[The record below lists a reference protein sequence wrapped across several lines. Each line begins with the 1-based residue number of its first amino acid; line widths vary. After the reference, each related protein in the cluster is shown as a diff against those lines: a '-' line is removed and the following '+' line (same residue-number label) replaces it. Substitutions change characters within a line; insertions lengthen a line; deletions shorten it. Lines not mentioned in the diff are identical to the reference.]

1 MILKQ
6 VTWLRLYGLKSD
18 HFGIEIFIK
27 LQCYFLPFLL
37 KSDHFGIEIDPTF
50 AVNTLEAKLK
60 SDHFGIEI
68 SLFS

>member
-1 MILKQ
+1 
-6 VTWLRLYGLKSD
+6 
-18 HFGIEIFIK
+18 

-68 SLFS
+68 NGNSWLKLCLLITKIRPFWD